1 MNTEIKTYWILL
13 FIFTMFSS
21 WQAFKIDSL
30 SRRVNVYDAK
40 YGTLKTLMDDDV
52 IAGIMCKRRLIN
64 GRRVK

>member
-13 FIFTMFSS
+13 FIFAFFSS
-21 WQAFKIDSL
+21 WQAFKIDRL

-40 YGTLKTLMDDDV
+40 YGKLKTLMDDEQ
-52 IAGIMCKRRLIN
+52 ITAIMCTHRLID